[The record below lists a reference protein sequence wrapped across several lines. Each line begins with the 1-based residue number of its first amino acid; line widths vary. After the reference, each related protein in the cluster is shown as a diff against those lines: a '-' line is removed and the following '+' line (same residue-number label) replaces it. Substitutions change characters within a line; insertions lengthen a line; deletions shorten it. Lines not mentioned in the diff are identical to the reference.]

1 MFLRAFSLS
10 FFFSNRFFFVG
21 NFPQLFFSF
30 GPENIWRF
38 DVFLRFGDRGLLFWK
53 KGGLERDSG
62 CLFDRNSDLFVT
74 VLFGLPVKR
83 IDSLG

>member
-1 MFLRAFSLS
+1 MPFLSLFFFRTAFFSLGIS
-10 FFFSNRFFFVG
+10 SA
-21 NFPQLFFSF
+21 LFFSF
-30 GPENIWRF
+30 VPENIWRF